1 MRNRAVAALISGL
14 TGLALLTGC
23 SPETGG
29 APEPTAQPSQSQP
42 AGNALPSDGAPKVEN
57 PIDTANF
64 EADPCSVATAAQL
77 KKAGFAMKLGN
88 TRLDNPTGPEC
99 EWIFSQSGYGS
110 VAGKFV
116 SISNRGLSEL
126 YDQRDTNF
134 RELFVEIPS
143 VAGYPG
149 VIYDTKDAR
158 KTGLCAVVVGVRD
171 DQAYE
176 VATLLISDN
185 PDYATPCKVA
195 QKVAEIAVTT
205 MKKAAS

>member
-1 MRNRAVAALISGL
+1 MRKRAVTALMSGF

-29 APEPTAQPSQSQP
+29 TPEPTVQPSQSQQP
-42 AGNALPSDGAPKVEN
+42 GNALPSDGAPKVEN
-57 PIDTANF
+57 PIDTAEF
-64 EADPCSVATAAQL
+64 EAAPCSVAPSAQL
-77 KKAGFAMKLGN
+77 KKAGFEMKPPE
-88 TRLDNPTGPEC
+88 TQLDNATGPQC
-99 EWIFSQSGYGS
+99 KWKFAQSGYGA
-110 VAGKFV
+110 VAAKFI
-116 SISNRGLSEL
+116 SISDRGLSEL